1 MGLLLSKMAAAF
13 QDVLNSFSERPSS
26 ILMVGLDA
34 AGKTTVLYKLK
45 LNEMVST
52 IPTIGFNV
60 ETVTPV
66 KNVSFTVWDVG
77 GQDKIRPL
85 WRHYF
90 AGAQGLLYVVDSSD
104 RSRFGEAKNELDWIL
119 ESDEMVGVPLVIL
132 ANKQDLPQ
140 AVSPSDVAMSLG
152 LDKLRNRKWY
162 VQGTSALSG
171 DGILEAMKELSKLVK
186 DYQKHQQY

>member
-1 MGLLLSKMAAAF
+1 MGLLLSKMASAF
-13 QDVLNSFSERPSS
+13 EDLLTSFSDRPSQ

-45 LNEMVST
+45 MNETIAT

-60 ETVTPV
+60 ETVKPV

-90 AGAQGLLYVVDSSD
+90 SGAQGLIYVVDSSD
-104 RSRFGEAKNELDWIL
+104 RSRFDEAKNELDWIL
-119 ESDEMVGVPLVIL
+119 DSDEMVGVPLVIL
-132 ANKQDLPQ
+132 ANKQDLPR
-140 AVSPSDVAMSLG
+140 AATPSDLAMSLG
-152 LDKLRNRKWY
+152 LDKLRNRKWH

-171 DGILEAMKELSKLVK
+171 DGIYEAMKELSTLVK
-186 DYQKHQQY
+186 DFQKHH

>member
-13 QDVLNSFSERPSS
+13 EDLMNSFSDHPSN

-34 AGKTTVLYKLK
+34 AGKTTILYKLK
-45 LNEMVST
+45 LSENVAT

-60 ETVTPV
+60 ETVKPT

-77 GQDKIRPL
+77 GQDKLRPL

-90 AGAQGLLYVVDSSD
+90 SGAQGLVYVVDASD
-104 RSRFGEAKNELDWIL
+104 RTRFVEAKNELDWVL
-119 ESDEMVGVPLVIL
+119 ESDEMVGVPVVVM

-140 AVSPSDVAMSLG
+140 AATPSDVAMRLG
-152 LDKLRNRKWY
+152 LDKLRNRKWH

-171 DGILEAMKELSKLVK
+171 DGVYEAMKELSTLVK
-186 DYQKHQQY
+186 EYQKHH

>member
-1 MGLLLSKMAAAF
+1 MGLILSKMAAAL
-13 QDVLNSFSERPSS
+13 QDLLNSFSDHPSQ

-45 LNEMVST
+45 MNETIAT

-60 ETVTPV
+60 ETVSPV

-90 AGAQGLLYVVDSSD
+90 SGAQGLVYVVDASD
-104 RSRFGEAKNELDWIL
+104 RSRFDEAKNELDWIL
-119 ESDEMVGVPLVIL
+119 ESDEMKGVPVVVL

-140 AVSPSDVAMSLG
+140 AATPSDVAMRLG

-171 DGILEAMKELSKLVK
+171 DGILEAMKELSRLVK
-186 DYQKHQQY
+186 EFQKLH

>member
-1 MGLLLSKMAAAF
+1 MGLILSKMAAAF
-13 QDVLNSFSERPSS
+13 EDLLNSFSDHPSQ

-45 LNEMVST
+45 MNETIAT

-60 ETVTPV
+60 ETVKPA

-90 AGAQGLLYVVDSSD
+90 SGAEGLVYVVDSSD
-104 RSRFGEAKNELDWIL
+104 RSRFDEAKNELDWIL
-119 ESDEMVGVPLVIL
+119 ESDEMVGVPVVIL
-132 ANKQDLPQ
+132 ANKQDLPR
-140 AVSPSDVAMSLG
+140 AATPSDVAMRLG

-162 VQGTSALSG
+162 VQGTSALTG
-171 DGILEAMKELSKLVK
+171 DGIYDAMKELSTLVK
-186 DYQKHQQY
+186 EYQKHHH

>member
-1 MGLLLSKMAAAF
+1 MGLFLSKMAAAF
-13 QDVLNSFSERPSS
+13 EDLMNSFSDHPAQ

-45 LNEMVST
+45 LNETVAT

-60 ETVTPV
+60 ETVKPV

-90 AGAQGLLYVVDSSD
+90 SGAQGLVYVVDASD
-104 RSRFGEAKNELDWIL
+104 SSRFSEAKDELDWIMD
-119 ESDEMVGVPLVIL
+119 SDEMVGVPLVIL

-140 AVSPSDVAMSLG
+140 AAGPSDVAMRLG
-152 LDKLRNRKWY
+152 LDKLRNRKWH

-171 DGILEAMKELSKLVK
+171 DGIYEAMKELSKLVK
-186 DYQKHQQY
+186 EYQKHH